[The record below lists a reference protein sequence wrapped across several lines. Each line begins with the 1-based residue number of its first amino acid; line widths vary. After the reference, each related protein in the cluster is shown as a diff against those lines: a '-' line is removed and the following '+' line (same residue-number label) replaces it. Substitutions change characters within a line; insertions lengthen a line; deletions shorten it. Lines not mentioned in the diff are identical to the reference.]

1 MASHSHDGATPAIES
16 AEGAASQRSATV
28 LVYSSHEATRARLMT
43 ALGRSPA
50 PGLLLTYV
58 EASRGDEVV
67 NRLDAGGIDL
77 AILDGEAA
85 PTGGM
90 GLARQLKDE
99 LDDPPPVLLVVG
111 RRDDAWLATWSRA
124 ESVISHPIDAVQVAQ
139 AVTSLLSGDA
149 GPVAAAH

>member
-1 MASHSHDGATPAIES
+1 MASGSHDHAALGASTTS
-16 AEGAASQRSATV
+16 AVRAATV
-28 LVYSSHEATRARLMT
+28 LVYSSHQATRARLIT
-43 ALGRSPA
+43 AIGRSPS
-50 PGLLLTYV
+50 PGLVLSYV
-58 EASRGDEVV
+58 EAGRGDEVV

-124 ESVISHPIDAVQVAQ
+124 EAVVSHPIDAVQIAQ
-139 AVTSLLSGDA
+139 AVTLLLVGDA
-149 GPVAAAH
+149 DPVSAAH